1 MKLMK
6 IYKSIYSYL
15 KKDRC
20 NIHLSKGDTLKRPN
34 NFKCKKFSLY
44 ASGGGNTISLG
55 TNFNSKDFELTVK
68 GINNEV
74 IIGDNF
80 INNGQC
86 KILVV
91 GSNNKIV
98 IGDNVQIVTQ
108 LVIYNHDNSKDCK
121 INIGNKTSF
130 YKTEISTYDN
140 DSSIEIGEDCMFDF
154 DTIIYN
160 TDGHSIFQ
168 NGNLINK
175 ADKLVI
181 GDHVWCGWGCAILKN
196 SYIPSGCIVGKSA
209 VVAKKFNREN
219 CAIAGNPAK
228 IIKENICWNRKSIN
242 EIIQE
247 NYNLGD
253 VNE

>member
-1 MKLMK
+1 MKLIK
-6 IYKSIYSYL
+6 NTIKTIGRLVWGESNISLSYGNTFKKPDDFKS
-15 KKDRC
+15 K
-20 NIHLSKGDTLKRPN
+20 N
-34 NFKCKKFSLY
+34 FSLSV
-44 ASGGGNTISLG
+44 SGKDNMISIG
-55 TNFNSKDFELTVK
+55 RNFNSKDFELTVK

-140 DSSIEIGEDCMFDF
+140 DSSIEIGEDCMFAF

-209 VVAKKFNREN
+209 VVAKKIEKEN
-219 CAIAGNPAK
+219 VVIAGNPAK
-228 IIKENICWNRKSIN
+228 IIKENICWDRKS
-242 EIIQE
+242 
-247 NYNLGD
+247 
-253 VNE
+253 VNEVMQKHTMED

>member
-1 MKLMK
+1 MNLVKNIIKNRLFCGGRG
-6 IYKSIYSYL
+6 KS
-15 KKDRC
+15 
-20 NIHLSKGDTLKRPN
+20 NISLSSGNTFKRPDD
-34 NFKCKKFSLY
+34 FKSQKFSLSV
-44 ASGGGNTISLG
+44 SGKDNIISIG
-55 TNFNSKDFELTVK
+55 RHFNSKDFDLTIK
-68 GINNEV
+68 GTNNKV

-91 GSNNKIV
+91 GSNNTIV
-98 IGDNVQIVTQ
+98 IGDDIQIVTQ

-140 DSSIEIGEDCMFDF
+140 GSEVEIGEDCMFGF

-181 GDHVWCGWGCAILKN
+181 GDHVWCGWGSTILKN

-209 VVAKKFNREN
+209 VVAKKFEKEN
-219 CAIAGNPAK
+219 VVIAGNPAK
-228 IIKENICWNRKSIN
+228 IIKENICWDRKS
-242 EIIQE
+242 
-247 NYNLGD
+247 
-253 VNE
+253 VNGTQTSLFAQ